1 MYKATIAYSI
11 SRARD
16 APPRWDQRA
25 GKSGTRGGH
34 SRAEHGLRYY
44 GTCGYLSPRKAEV
57 PDPGVLDRHSC
68 AVPNL
73 WKACLS
79 CLSCLCAS
87 VVLPS
92 FPPDL
97 IYHQTATTLSTPHSR
112 VFSYTLRVLSS
123 PFYQQIF
130 LNLPLPDW
138 GQVLKPDHPS
148 TSSVIS
154 YMPPSNLPRSTTT
167 VPHHS
172 RTSLL
177 SIERNT
183 RTPNALEVLR
193 RPQSI

>member
-1 MYKATIAYSI
+1 MYEATIAYSI
-11 SRARD
+11 HQSGPRCTSTLGPEGREKRD
-16 APPRWDQRA
+16 RR
-25 GKSGTRGGH
+25 GH

-44 GTCGYLSPRKAEV
+44 GTCGYLSPRKAEA

-73 WKACLS
+73 WKA

-148 TSSVIS
+148 TSSVLG

-177 SIERNT
+177 SIERNS